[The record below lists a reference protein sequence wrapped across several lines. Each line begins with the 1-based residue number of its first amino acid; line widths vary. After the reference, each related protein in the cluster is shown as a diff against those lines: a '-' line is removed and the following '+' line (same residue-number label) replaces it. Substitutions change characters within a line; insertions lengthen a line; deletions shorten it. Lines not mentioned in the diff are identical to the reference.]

1 MLSAGES
8 SFNIRL
14 SILLWKLRT
23 AKITGFDEEGLN
35 GTRSLQSIVGLA
47 PLEIREYVYKVH

>member
-1 MLSAGES
+1 MAPANDLSS
-8 SFNIRL
+8 NKRL

-35 GTRSLQSIVGLA
+35 GTLSLLSLVGLA
-47 PLEIREYVYKVH
+47 PLEIREDVYKVH